1 MATRKFKTTPEAHI
15 RVLLD
20 STRSGN
26 LCGSCQ
32 RGGCVGRGL
41 ESPELVGGAAHD
53 SYESKN
59 PDGAP
64 VKRRESE
71 RKKPK
76 KDPA

>member
-1 MATRKFKTTPEAHI
+1 MGLAKEGGVWGGARE
-15 RVLLD
+15 
-20 STRSGN
+20 SG
-26 LCGSCQ
+26 
-32 RGGCVGRGL
+32 V
-41 ESPELVGGAAHD
+41 VGGAGHD